1 MKKENKL
8 FQLHTIG
15 DFKPFSKRREE
26 RVILCIPPGILGP
39 LWVHMPAFEGGDKML
54 GVDVLLHSFRNQD
67 GNNNEN
73 ATKRQV

>member
-1 MKKENKL
+1 MKKENKV
-8 FQLHTIG
+8 FQLHPIG
-15 DFKPFSKRREE
+15 DFKPFSKRE
-26 RVILCIPPGILGP
+26 LFSAFLQAF
-39 LWVHMPAFEGGDKML
+39 WVHMPAFEGGDKML